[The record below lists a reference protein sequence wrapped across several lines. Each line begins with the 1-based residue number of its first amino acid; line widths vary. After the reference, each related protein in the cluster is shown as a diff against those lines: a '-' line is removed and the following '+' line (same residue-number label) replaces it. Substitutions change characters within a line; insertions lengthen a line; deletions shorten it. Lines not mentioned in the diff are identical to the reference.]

1 MTWYRFLS
9 NAPPGLILLLYRNR
23 WFAPPATFHQP
34 SGLRQEAKN
43 PAGRGERHRLLNVGR
58 FHPKYHRPMA
68 RLHEYQGKA
77 ILAANGF
84 KIPHGRA
91 ASTADDAVAAAKEL
105 AADRKAT
112 EVVIKIQAWTTG
124 RAGIGGVAFAK
135 KPDEVRPH
143 ATRMLAMKVG
153 QFPVEAVLVEEK
165 IDIEREF
172 FLSFAIDDA
181 ARAPVIIFATG
192 GGSGIEERAAS
203 TRRIACDVK
212 SGPLDLAVTQAVGS
226 CGLAPAHAKQ
236 LAGSIQKLFVAAR
249 SVEARSLEINPLV
262 LTKDGQFVAAD
273 CRITIDDYAV
283 ARHPELKIEI
293 AREFDHPPT
302 ELERVAYAVEQS
314 DHRGTFYFA
323 QLATGAPKESKGL
336 VGFHGAGGGGSMMS
350 MDAIVNAGFTIAN
363 FTDTSGNPSASK
375 VYRASRI
382 ILAQPGL
389 VGYFGSGSGVASQEQ
404 YWSAYGLA
412 KAFWELDLDIP
423 AVIRL
428 GGNTEDRAVDILR
441 RMSGLLRAPVEGY
454 RKTDAPAMI
463 AGRFAELVA
472 GAGGT
477 KWKPHAPRVPKFVK
491 DPSATMLPVKNGRVW
506 IDNTK
511 WSEIGRAVETQSSGL
526 IIDHTGKP
534 AISLASEE
542 FANKD
547 SELLACDVECRLAGV
562 EGFYLELDIPGLDEL
577 IGDTG

>member
-1 MTWYRFLS
+1 
-9 NAPPGLILLLYRNR
+9 
-23 WFAPPATFHQP
+23 
-34 SGLRQEAKN
+34 
-43 PAGRGERHRLLNVGR
+43 
-58 FHPKYHRPMA
+58 MA

-84 KIPHGRA
+84 KIPRGRS
-91 ASTADDAVAAAKEL
+91 ASTAGDAVAAAKEL
-105 AADRKAT
+105 GG

-135 KPDEVRPH
+135 KPAAARAH
-143 ATRMLAMKVG
+143 ADRMLSMKVG

-172 FLSFAIDDA
+172 FLSLAIDDA
-181 ARAPVIIFATG
+181 ARAPVIIFAAG
-192 GGSGIEERAAS
+192 GGTGIEERAAS
-203 TRRIACDVK
+203 TRRIPCDVNR
-212 SGPLDLAVTQAVGS
+212 GPLDSEVNEAAAS
-226 CGLAPAHAKQ
+226 CGLSKSDAKQ
-236 LAGSIQKLFVAAR
+236 LAELIRKLFAAAR
-249 SVEARSLEINPLV
+249 SVEARSLEMNPLV

-283 ARHPELKIEI
+283 VRHPELGIEV

-302 ELERVAYAVEQS
+302 ALERVAYAAEQS

-323 QLATGAPKESKGL
+323 QLATAAAKGSKGL

-375 VYRASRI
+375 VYRAARI
-382 ILAQPGL
+382 ILAQPDL

-463 AGRFAELVA
+463 AARFAELIV

-477 KWKPHAPRVPKFVK
+477 KWKPRAPRVPKFVK
-491 DPSATMLPVKNGRVW
+491 DPSATMLPVKSGRVW
-506 IDNTK
+506 IDTTK
-511 WSEIGRAVETQSSGL
+511 WPEIRRPVETHSGGL
-526 IIDHTGKP
+526 IVDRTGVP
-534 AISLASEE
+534 AASLPREE

-547 SELLACDVECRLAGV
+547 SELLVCDVECRLAGV
-562 EGFYLELDIPGLDEL
+562 EGFYLELDILGLDEL
-577 IGDTG
+577 IASTLPQAR

>member
-1 MTWYRFLS
+1 
-9 NAPPGLILLLYRNR
+9 
-23 WFAPPATFHQP
+23 
-34 SGLRQEAKN
+34 
-43 PAGRGERHRLLNVGR
+43 
-58 FHPKYHRPMA
+58 MA

-84 KIPHGRA
+84 KIPRGRA
-91 ASTADDAVAAAKEL
+91 ASTADQAVAAAREL
-105 AADRKAT
+105 AGKKDC

-135 KPDEVRPH
+135 KPDEVRAH
-143 ATRMLAMKVG
+143 ATRMLAMKIG

-165 IDIEREF
+165 IDIDREF

-181 ARAPVIIFATG
+181 ARAPVIIFSAG

-212 SGPLDLAVTQAVGS
+212 SGPLDSEVSEASTS
-226 CGLAPAHAKQ
+226 SGLSKKHAAQ
-236 LAGSIQKLFVAAR
+236 LADAIQKLFAAAR

-283 ARHPELKIEI
+283 VRHPELGIEI

-302 ELERVAYAVEQS
+302 ALERVAYAVEQD

-323 QLATGAPKESKGL
+323 QLATMAAKDCKGL

-375 VYRASRI
+375 VYRAARI
-382 ILAQPGL
+382 ILAQPDL

-412 KAFWELDLDIP
+412 KAFWELNLDIP

-441 RMSGLLRAPVEGY
+441 RTSGLLRAPVEGY
-454 RKTDAPAMI
+454 RKSDAPAMI

-472 GAGGT
+472 GAKGA
-477 KWKPHAPRVPKFVK
+477 KWKPRTPRVPKFVK
-491 DPSATMLPVKNGRVW
+491 DKSATMLPVKNGRVW
-506 IDNTK
+506 IDNKK
-511 WSEIGRAVETQSSGL
+511 WQDIRRAVETHSGGL
-526 IIDHTGKP
+526 IVDHKGAP
-534 AISLASEE
+534 VAPLSGEE

-562 EGFYLELDIPGLDEL
+562 EGFYLELDIPGLNEL
-577 IGDTG
+577 IRGAR

>member
-1 MTWYRFLS
+1 
-9 NAPPGLILLLYRNR
+9 
-23 WFAPPATFHQP
+23 
-34 SGLRQEAKN
+34 
-43 PAGRGERHRLLNVGR
+43 
-58 FHPKYHRPMA
+58 MA

-84 KIPHGRA
+84 KIPRGRA
-91 ASTADDAVAAAKEL
+91 AATADEAVSVANEL
-105 AADRKAT
+105 AS
-112 EVVIKIQAWTTG
+112 EVIIKIQAWTTG

-135 KPDEVRPH
+135 KPDDVRVH
-143 ATRMLAMKVG
+143 AARMLAMKVG
-153 QFPVEAVLVEEK
+153 QFPVETVLVEEK

-172 FLSFAIDDA
+172 FLSFTIDDA
-181 ARAPVIIFATG
+181 ARAPVIIFAAG
-192 GGSGIEERAAS
+192 GGTGIEERAAS

-212 SGPLDLAVTQAVGS
+212 RGPLDSAVTEAVAS
-226 CGLAPAHAKQ
+226 SGLSKAHAVQ
-236 LAGSIQKLFVAAR
+236 LTESIQKLFDAAR
-249 SVEARSLEINPLV
+249 SVEARSLEINPLA
-262 LTKDGQFVAAD
+262 LTKDGKFVAAD

-283 ARHPELKIEI
+283 ARHPELGIEI

-302 ELERVAYAVEQS
+302 ALERVAYAVEQS

-323 QLATGAPKESKGL
+323 QLAIAAEKDSKGL

-375 VYRASRI
+375 VYRAARI
-382 ILAQPGL
+382 ILAQPDL

-412 KAFWELDLDIP
+412 KAFLELDLDIP

-441 RMSGLLRAPVEGY
+441 RASELLQAPVAGY

-463 AGRFAELVA
+463 AERFAELVV
-472 GAGGT
+472 GANGA
-477 KWKPHAPRVPKFVK
+477 KWKPRAPRVQKFVN
-491 DPSATMLPVKNGRVW
+491 DPSATTLPVKSGRVW
-506 IDNTK
+506 IDTAK
-511 WSEIGRAVETQSSGL
+511 WPQIRRAVETHSDGL
-526 IIDHTGKP
+526 IVDRAGAPTT
-534 AISLASEE
+534 SLSAEE

-547 SELLACDVECRLAGV
+547 SELLASDVECRLAGV

-577 IGDTG
+577 IGGTG

>member
-1 MTWYRFLS
+1 
-9 NAPPGLILLLYRNR
+9 
-23 WFAPPATFHQP
+23 
-34 SGLRQEAKN
+34 
-43 PAGRGERHRLLNVGR
+43 
-58 FHPKYHRPMA
+58 MA

-84 KIPHGRA
+84 KIPRGRA
-91 ASTADDAVAAAKEL
+91 ALAAGDAVTIAKEL
-105 AADRKAT
+105 AEEGRNKVA
-112 EVVIKIQAWTTG
+112 IKIQAWTTG

-135 KPDEVRPH
+135 KPDEVRGH
-143 ATRMLAMKVG
+143 VARMLSIKVG
-153 QFPVEAVLVEEK
+153 QFPIEAVLVEEK

-181 ARAPVIIFATG
+181 ARAPVIIFAG
-192 GGSGIEERAAS
+192 GGGTGIEERAAS
-203 TRRIACDVK
+203 TRRIACDVNR
-212 SGPLDLAVTQAVGS
+212 GPLDSAVNEAVAS
-226 CGLAPAHAKQ
+226 CGLSPVQAEQ
-236 LAGSIQKLFVAAR
+236 LAESIRKLFTAAR

-262 LTKDGQFVAAD
+262 LTKGGEFIAAD

-283 ARHPELKIEI
+283 ARHPDLGIEI

-302 ELERVAYAVEQS
+302 ALERVAYAVEQN

-323 QLATGAPKESKGL
+323 QLATIAAKGSKGL

-375 VYRASRI
+375 VYRAARI
-382 ILAQPGL
+382 ILAQPDL

-441 RMSGLLRAPVEGY
+441 RISKLLRAPVEGY
-454 RKTDAPAMI
+454 RKTDTPAMI
-463 AGRFAELVA
+463 AARFAELVE

-477 KWKPHAPRVPKFVK
+477 KWKPRGSRVPKFIN
-491 DPSATMLPVKNGRVW
+491 DPSSTMFPVKNGRVW
-506 IDNTK
+506 IRTAN
-511 WSEIGRAVETQSSGL
+511 WPQIRAAVEMHSGGL
-526 IIDHTGKP
+526 IVDRAGAP
-534 AISLASEE
+534 ATPLPSEE
-542 FANKD
+542 LANKD

-562 EGFYLELDIPGLDEL
+562 EGFYLELDIAGLDEL
-577 IGDTG
+577 IGGVR

>member
-1 MTWYRFLS
+1 
-9 NAPPGLILLLYRNR
+9 
-23 WFAPPATFHQP
+23 
-34 SGLRQEAKN
+34 
-43 PAGRGERHRLLNVGR
+43 
-58 FHPKYHRPMA
+58 MA
-68 RLHEYQGKA
+68 RLHEYQGKE

-84 KIPHGRA
+84 KIPRGRPAKTA
-91 ASTADDAVAAAKEL
+91 AEAVKAAKEL
-105 AADRKAT
+105 GG

-135 KPDEVRPH
+135 EPEEARAH
-143 ATRMLAMKVG
+143 AERMLAMKVG
-153 QFPVEAVLVEEK
+153 QFPVETVLVEEK
-165 IDIEREF
+165 IAIDREF
-172 FLSFAIDDA
+172 FLSFAIDDG
-181 ARAPVIIFATG
+181 ARAPVIIFSPG

-203 TRRIACDVK
+203 TKRIACDVK
-212 SGPLDLAVTQAVGS
+212 RGPLDAAVNEAAAS
-226 CGLAPAHAKQ
+226 CGLSPEHAAQ
-236 LAGSIQKLFVAAR
+236 LGDSIRKLFAAAR

-273 CRITIDDYAV
+273 CRLTIDDYAV

-323 QLATGAPKESKGL
+323 QLATAAAEDSKGL

-382 ILAQPGL
+382 ILAQPDL

-441 RMSGLLRAPVEGY
+441 RLSKLLRAPVECY

-463 AGRFAELVA
+463 AERFAELVA
-472 GAGGT
+472 SAGGT
-477 KWKPHAPRVPKFVK
+477 AWKPRAPRVPKFVR
-491 DPSATMLPVKNGRVW
+491 DPAAKMLPVKGGRVW
-506 IDNTK
+506 IETAK
-511 WSEIGRAVETQSSGL
+511 WPQIRRAVETHSGGL
-526 IIDHTGKP
+526 ITDRNGAP
-534 AISLASEE
+534 AVALTSDE

-577 IGDTG
+577 IGGGR

>member
-1 MTWYRFLS
+1 
-9 NAPPGLILLLYRNR
+9 
-23 WFAPPATFHQP
+23 
-34 SGLRQEAKN
+34 
-43 PAGRGERHRLLNVGR
+43 
-58 FHPKYHRPMA
+58 MA

-77 ILAANGF
+77 ILAASGF
-84 KIPHGRA
+84 KIPRGRA
-91 ASTADDAVAAAKEL
+91 ASTAEEAVAVAKEL
-105 AADRKAT
+105 GTDARGAS
-112 EVVIKIQAWTTG
+112 VVIKIQAWTTG
-124 RAGIGGVAFAK
+124 RAGLGGVAFARK
-135 KPDEVRPH
+135 SADVRGH
-143 ATRMLAMKVG
+143 AARMLAMTVG

-181 ARAPVIIFATG
+181 ARAPVIIFAGG

-212 SGPLDLAVTQAVGS
+212 RGPLDSAVGEAAAS
-226 CGLAPAHAKQ
+226 CGLSSANATQ
-236 LAGSIQKLFVAAR
+236 LAESIQKLFVAAR

-262 LTKDGQFVAAD
+262 LTSDGQFVAAD
-273 CRITIDDYAV
+273 CRVTIDDYAV
-283 ARHPELKIEI
+283 ARHPELGIEI

-302 ELERVAYAVEQS
+302 ALERVAYAVEQS

-323 QLATGAPKESKGL
+323 QLATTAAKDSKGL
-336 VGFHGAGGGGSMMS
+336 AGFHGAGGGGSMMS

-454 RKTDAPAMI
+454 RKTDAPAAI
-463 AGRFAELVA
+463 AARFAELVA

-477 KWKPHAPRVPKFVK
+477 KWKPRRPLVPKFVK
-491 DPSATMLPVKNGRVW
+491 DPSATMLSVKSGRVW
-506 IDNTK
+506 IDTAQ
-511 WSEIGRAVETQSSGL
+511 WPEIRRAVETHSGGL
-526 IIDHTGKP
+526 IADRKGVP
-534 AISLASEE
+534 VSALPSEE
-542 FANKD
+542 FATKD

-577 IGDTG
+577 IGGAR